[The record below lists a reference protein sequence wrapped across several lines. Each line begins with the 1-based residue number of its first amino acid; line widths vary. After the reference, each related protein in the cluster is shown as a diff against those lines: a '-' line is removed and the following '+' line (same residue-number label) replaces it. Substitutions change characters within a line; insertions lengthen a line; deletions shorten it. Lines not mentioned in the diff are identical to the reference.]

1 MIAQIISLLIGV
13 VFASSIIFVRLKAS
27 NKPTNAKK
35 ILLPPL
41 FMSTGFFMFIA
52 PETWISISEAIGA
65 FLVGTLFSILL
76 IKTSRFE
83 RHDGRIYLKRS
94 KAFAFILIGL
104 LIIRTMIKVVMEQSV
119 NLPQTGAIFFIL
131 AFGMLLPWRIAM
143 YVMYRRL
150 LNGTAVEEAG
160 SPS

>member
-1 MIAQIISLLIGV
+1 MVQIISLLIGV
-13 VFASSIIFVRLKAS
+13 MFAASIIFVRIKAS

-52 PETWISISEAIGA
+52 PETWISFPEAIGA
-65 FLVGTLFSILL
+65 FFVGTLFSILL
-76 IKTSRFE
+76 IKTSKFE
-83 RHDGRIYLKRS
+83 RHNDQIYLKRS

-104 LIIRTMIKVVMEQSV
+104 LIIRTVMKVALEQSV
-119 NLPQTGAIFFIL
+119 NLPETGAIFFIL
-131 AFGMLLPWRIAM
+131 AFGMILPWRIAM

-150 LNGTAVEEAG
+150 VSGVAVEEAG
-160 SPS
+160 TPS